1 MNAGPHTHM
10 SLALALLFTLLLSVE
25 SLWLFALSA
34 HIARFMEIA
43 APIFWVMSLCAL
55 WVTYLRNRPSSR
67 KLAALRTLLIGV
79 ALVGVGAILGVI
91 AITSV

>member
-1 MNAGPHTHM
+1 MNF
-10 SLALALLFTLLLSVE
+10 ALALLFTLLLSVE

-34 HIARFMEIA
+34 HIARFMEIV

-55 WVTYLRNRPSSR
+55 WVTYSRRLATLRM
-67 KLAALRTLLIGV
+67 LLVGV
-79 ALVGVGAILGVI
+79 ALVGVSAILGVI

>member
-1 MNAGPHTHM
+1 MN
-10 SLALALLFTLLLSVE
+10 LALALLFTLLLSAE

-34 HIARFMEIA
+34 HIARFMEIV
-43 APIFWVMSLCAL
+43 APVFWVMSLCAL
-55 WVTYLRNRPSSR
+55 WVTYSL
-67 KLAALRTLLIGV
+67 KLAALRMLLVDV

>member
-1 MNAGPHTHM
+1 MN
-10 SLALALLFTLLLSVE
+10 LALALLFTLLLSAE

-34 HIARFMEIA
+34 HIARFMEIV
-43 APIFWVMSLCAL
+43 APVFWVMSLCAL
-55 WVTYLRNRPSSR
+55 WVTYSR
-67 KLAALRTLLIGV
+67 KLAALRMLLIGV

>member
-1 MNAGPHTHM
+1 MN
-10 SLALALLFTLLLSVE
+10 LALALLFTLLLSVE

-34 HIARFMEIA
+34 HIVRFMEIV
-43 APIFWVMSLCAL
+43 APIFWVMSLCAF
-55 WVTYLRNRPSSR
+55 WVTYSR
-67 KLAALRTLLIGV
+67 KLAALRTLLVGV

>member
-1 MNAGPHTHM
+1 M

-34 HIARFMEIA
+34 HVARFMDTV
-43 APIFWVMSLCAL
+43 APVFWVIALCAL
-55 WVTYLRNRPSSR
+55 WVTYSRNRASSR
-67 KLAALRTLLIGV
+67 KLAALRTLSVGV

>member
-1 MNAGPHTHM
+1 MN
-10 SLALALLFTLLLSVE
+10 LALALLFTLSLSAE

-34 HIARFMEIA
+34 HIARFMEIV
-43 APIFWVMSLCAL
+43 APVFWVMSLCAL
-55 WVTYLRNRPSSR
+55 WVTYSL
-67 KLAALRTLLIGV
+67 KLAALRMLLVDV